1 MRGAEAVDAAL
12 EVEVLCEG
20 RRETSARARR
30 GREREGE
37 GARGRRT
44 LRELGDVVVLD
55 AAGALPAC
63 SVNEVSLPPETVEE

>member
-20 RRETSARARR
+20 RRGASARARR

-44 LRELGDVVVLD
+44 LRELGDIVVLD

-63 SVNEVSLPPETVEE
+63 TVHGVSLTL